1 MKNHV
6 SVRQLP
12 SAADSSPLPPPF
24 RAEHIGSLKRP
35 SIIIE
40 AREKVENNQL
50 SKDELRKIED
60 KEILR
65 IVKMQRDLGYK
76 SITDGEYRRHMFYDG
91 FFDNLEGMTYYSS
104 HPDPSIFMD
113 CMFSLTFP
121 FSHTPPAVLCEIC
134 VRSEWALTS

>member
-1 MKNHV
+1 MNNYV

-12 SAADSSPLPPPF
+12 NVADNSPLPPPF

-35 SIIIE
+35 SVILE
-40 AREKVENNQL
+40 AREKVENGQL
-50 SKDELRKIED
+50 STEELKKIED
-60 KEILR
+60 TEILR

-91 FFDNLEGMTYYSS
+91 FFDNLEGMTYYSA

-113 CMFSLTFP
+113 CISP
-121 FSHTPPAVLCEIC
+121 FLLFRPTSS
-134 VRSEWALTS
+134 RSRQSYWKSIGD